1 MNRCPFLSSNSVAKA
16 YPRAYQGEP
25 MNSIHTLTR
34 KAALAVGAAAILS
47 LPLNSQAADG
57 WLVDFDKA
65 KALAAQEGK
74 SILMEF
80 TGSDWCP
87 PCIQLEKN
95 VLSHEAFKTG
105 APKNFILLKL
115 DSPRDKSKQTPE
127 EIEQYKVL
135 SKQYAV
141 QGVPTIFLT
150 DAKGKPYWQTVG
162 YSGDSA
168 DKYVANLNAQL
179 ATLAKRDAAFAKAE
193 KAKGAEKAK
202 HLAEGLSLVSNES
215 ALNTYSDE
223 VAEIIK
229 LDADNKAG
237 LKAKFE
243 GLKNSVEFK
252 SELEAAM
259 RTGGA
264 DPKGVLA
271 AIDKLIDE
279 KKPTGEA
286 LQQALFYKGTIYFR
300 DDKAKAKAAL
310 LEAQKLA
317 PNSETGQRIN
327 GILDR
332 FFKEE

>member
-1 MNRCPFLSSNSVAKA
+1 MNL
-16 YPRAYQGEP
+16 
-25 MNSIHTLTR
+25 IHTLTR

-57 WLVDFDKA
+57 WLVDFEKA
-65 KALAAQEGK
+65 KAQAAKEGK

-95 VLSHEAFKTG
+95 VLSQEAFKTG

-127 EIEQYKVL
+127 EIEQYQVL

-150 DAKGKPYWQTVG
+150 DAKGEPYWQTVG
-162 YSGDSA
+162 YSGDPA

-179 ATLAKRDAAFAKAE
+179 ATLAKRDESFAKAE
-193 KAKGAEKAK
+193 KAEGTEKAK
-202 HLAEGLSLVSNES
+202 HLAEGLSLVSNEL
-215 ALNTYSDE
+215 ALSTYDDV
-223 VAEIIK
+223 VAKIIK

-243 GLKNSVEFK
+243 GLKNSVDFK
-252 SELEAAM
+252 AELQSVL
-259 RTGGA
+259 RGGGA
-264 DPKGVLA
+264 DPKSALA
-271 AIDKLIDE
+271 AIDKLIEE
-279 KKPTGEA
+279 KKPTGES
-286 LQQALFYKGTIYFR
+286 LQEALFYKGSIHFS
-300 DDKAKAKAAL
+300 DDKAKAKALL

-317 PNSETGQRIN
+317 PDSDIGKRIN
-327 GILDR
+327 GILAE
-332 FFKEE
+332 FFKD

>member
-1 MNRCPFLSSNSVAKA
+1 MNL
-16 YPRAYQGEP
+16 
-25 MNSIHTLTR
+25 IHTLTR
-34 KAALAVGAAAILS
+34 KGALAVGAAAILS

-57 WLVDFDKA
+57 WLVDFEKA
-65 KALAAQEGK
+65 KAQAAKEGK

-95 VLSHEAFKTG
+95 VLSQEAFKTG

-127 EIEQYKVL
+127 EIEQYQVL

-162 YSGDSA
+162 YSGDPA

-179 ATLAKRDAAFAKAE
+179 ATLAKRDESFAKAE
-193 KAKGAEKAK
+193 KAEGTQKAK
-202 HLAEGLSLVSNES
+202 HLAEGLSLVSNEL
-215 ALNTYSDE
+215 ALSTYDDV
-223 VAEIIK
+223 VAKIIK

-243 GLKNSVEFK
+243 GLKNSVDFK
-252 SELEAAM
+252 AELQSVL
-259 RTGGA
+259 RGGGA
-264 DPKGVLA
+264 DPKSALA
-271 AIDKLIDE
+271 AIDKLIEE
-279 KKPTGEA
+279 KKPTGES
-286 LQQALFYKGTIYFR
+286 LQEALFYKGSIHFS
-300 DDKAKAKAAL
+300 DDKAKAKALL

-317 PNSETGQRIN
+317 PDSDIGKRIN
-327 GILDR
+327 GILAQ
-332 FFKEE
+332 FFKD